1 MRIRQIKPDF
11 FRDREMALLTADQ
24 REFYV
29 GLWLEADDTGWFRW
43 DVVQIGADLYP
54 FRGATHRERQAA
66 KWGDLLDGMG
76 KIQRYACGHAFLP
89 KLTTHQKFAGETKQV
104 RTFQNEHARCSPPI
118 PADTG
123 GDPPLPD
130 RKGTVVV
137 GKGTGGSGGTN
148 KEDGG
153 IDALR
158 TGIAMNQEILS
169 DPLASDEVKR
179 AARKFLMSVGAE
191 VA

>member
-1 MRIRQIKPDF
+1 MRIRQIKPEF
-11 FRDREMALLTADQ
+11 FRDREMASLSADQ

-29 GLWLEADDTGWFRW
+29 GLWLEADDAGWLRW

-54 FRGATHRERQAA
+54 FRGATHRERQCA

-89 KLTTHQKFAGETKQV
+89 TFTRHQHFSGATKQV
-104 RTFQNEHARCSPPI
+104 LTIRNDHSRCSPPL
-118 PADTG
+118 PAGTRE
-123 GDPPLPD
+123 DPPLPASI
-130 RKGTVVV
+130 GTVGMSK
-137 GKGTGGSGGTN
+137 GKGGVGG
-148 KEDGG
+148 EPEE

-158 TGIAMNQEILS
+158 AGIAMNQEILL
-169 DPLASDEVKR
+169 DPFASEEARR
-179 AARKFLMSVGAE
+179 AARKFLMTVGAE

>member
-11 FRDREMALLTADQ
+11 FRDREMAGLTADQ

-29 GLWLEADDTGWFRW
+29 GLWLEADDSGWLRW

-76 KIQRYACGHAFLP
+76 KIQRYACGHAYLP
-89 KLTTHQKFAGETKQV
+89 TFTKHQHFSGASKQV
-104 RTFQNEHARCSPPI
+104 HTYRNDHARCSPPL
-118 PADTG
+118 PEDSR
-123 GDPPLPD
+123 GDPPLPAS
-130 RKGTVVV
+130 KVKVESK
-137 GKGTGGSGGTN
+137 GKGTGGVGGEN
-148 KEDGG
+148 PNDE

-169 DPLASDEVKR
+169 DPLASEEVKR
-179 AARKFLMSVGAE
+179 AARKFLMTVGAD